1 MQLRERALPEAGVR
15 SRRTPVRLADIPS
28 FRGAFVSNARGL
40 ALVSGIDSLSL
51 STDPARMRAV
61 ADVYAS
67 LPWDLL

>member
-1 MQLRERALPEAGVR
+1 MP
-15 SRRTPVRLADIPS
+15 SRRAPVRLADIPS

-51 STDPARMRAV
+51 ATDPTRVQTV

-67 LPWDLL
+67 LPWDSL